1 MTENDNV
8 SAGLL
13 GLISNHKITTLIIIG
28 IGKSWCVFLRA
39 TEAFFYFLWLFISEE
54 PASSATG

>member
-13 GLISNHKITTLIIIG
+13 GLIAEHKITTLIIVG
-28 IGKSWCVFLRA
+28 IGKSWCVFYKLLRL
-39 TEAFFYFLWLFISEE
+39 FYFLWLFSEE
-54 PASSATG
+54 LASSVTG

>member
-39 TEAFFYFLWLFISEE
+39 TEAFFLLLVVIY
-54 PASSATG
+54 

>member
-13 GLISNHKITTLIIIG
+13 GLIAEHNITTLIIVG
-28 IGKSWCVFLRA
+28 IGKSWCVF
-39 TEAFFYFLWLFISEE
+39 YY
-54 PASSATG
+54 SSC